1 MRRKFEYMRV
11 LYRPPSDG
19 GTDFALFYMNDEKKS
34 RSNINANKFWDD
46 TGKDGWEIKGYIAT
60 PTTGH
65 YAIFQREI
73 F

>member
-11 LYRPPSDG
+11 QYRPPNS
-19 GTDFALFYMNDEKKS
+19 GTDFLSFYLNDENKS

-46 TGKDGWEIKGYIAT
+46 MGKDGWEIKGYIAT
-60 PTTGH
+60 STTGH